1 MKIFTYIIVVL
12 AVILIGFN
20 ITMLDFKH
28 LLEGDSLVALIGIIA
43 ILCAVVVLL
52 IFRLSKSIDDKL
64 KNQR

>member
-1 MKIFTYIIVVL
+1 MKIFTYIIVFL
-12 AVILIGFN
+12 AIVLIGFN

-28 LLEGDSLVALIGIIA
+28 MLEGDSLIALIGIIA

-64 KNQR
+64 KNQH